1 MKSKTIKLEPP
12 TLKEVSTKRLIE
24 LANSFR
30 KPNCDGHICFY
41 THDMDA
47 GTSTHFAATK
57 EEIWEELDSRD
68 LKYGDICDYLNLSA
82 IQLK

>member
-1 MKSKTIKLEPP
+1 MTSKTFKLKQP

-30 KPNCDGHICFY
+30 KPNCGGQICFY

-47 GTSTHFAATK
+47 GTSTQFSATK
-57 EEIWEELDSRD
+57 EEVWGELDSRD